1 MRKKIKLIFNQILN
15 RKIRRR
21 SKDLDKF
28 IKYEE
33 LKLWIS
39 KIKLNKIKGKNIFIL
54 HNKYKSNKLLFHP
67 KNNKTN
73 KLIKQ
78 KKSIKQMKYKNK

>member
-39 KIKLNKIKGKNIFIL
+39 KIKLNKIKGLTLPKIL
-54 HNKYKSNKLLFHP
+54 
-67 KNNKTN
+67 
-73 KLIKQ
+73 
-78 KKSIKQMKYKNK
+78 

>member
-1 MRKKIKLIFNQILN
+1 MRKKLKLVLKWISN

-33 LKLWIS
+33 FKVWIS
-39 KIKLNKIKGKNIFIL
+39 KIKVNKIKGKNIIIL
-54 HNKYKSNKLLFHP
+54 HKYKSNKLLFHP
-67 KNNKTN
+67 KDNKIN

-78 KKSIKQMKYKNK
+78 RKSIKQMKHKNK